1 MQFRWFI
8 VTVNQRIH
16 TRILDSHHC
25 SLYRASICI
34 NNAPIKRLF
43 DYFKTES
50 DDIKK
55 QDIFEKVVTGT
66 DNYIYFYNNKHFQVS

>member
-1 MQFRWFI
+1 
-8 VTVNQRIH
+8 
-16 TRILDSHHC
+16 
-25 SLYRASICI
+25 LYRASICI

-55 QDIFEKVVTGT
+55 QDIFEEVVTGT

>member
-1 MQFRWFI
+1 M
-8 VTVNQRIH
+8 
-16 TRILDSHHC
+16 S
-25 SLYRASICI
+25 RASICI
-34 NNAPIKRLF
+34 NNAPIKRFF

-55 QDIFEKVVTGT
+55 QDIFEEVVTGT